1 MTDSFDELEGGM
13 YNMKRKLLKT
23 TVVSLVLLLVFGTGV
38 YAGSN
43 LEQISAYLNRGVTL
57 TWNGVPFY
65 PQEADGSRVFPI
77 TYNGRTYI
85 PAKFIAEKAGLG
97 VGWDGTTSTVSF
109 TTPDYVPP
117 VVTRGTYTKVGNGTI
132 KVITDDLLS
141 LLEKGFNVEET
152 MAVDEYGTHTI
163 RITKVTGTSSEKKQM
178 YIDFIA
184 TMDTMLQ
191 NNQFKLSSTQNLG
204 NGHYKYVYV
213 HQVEPV
219 EITNYSTNTEI
230 VLSGR
235 KIKSNVGTY
244 TKIGNGTIA
253 FLTDDLSVLTTAG
266 YNVEETL
273 ATSDSGVHKIKITKV
288 VGTSSEKEQAYI
300 TYITNMVKNIVQNQ
314 WKINSTVALGG
325 GHYKYVSLHESLPL
339 EMTMYSTATEI
350 IFSTKR
356 IDMNQTTVVQKP
368 QEYFEGY
375 FSSVP
380 KPSMDSSW
388 IEEVANELKDWSF
401 GSYRAYTLSKRF
413 YASESKVDAKF
424 EEYKKTLVNNGFGL
438 YEVQSD
444 HYTYTKGDIAVE
456 IFNAND
462 NISVNLSSGYQA
474 PHVNF

>member
-1 MTDSFDELEGGM
+1 
-13 YNMKRKLLKT
+13 MKGKLLKT

-97 VGWDGTTSTVSF
+97 VGWDGATSTVSF

-117 VVTRGTYTKVGNGTI
+117 VVTRGTYTKVGNGII
-132 KVITDDLLS
+132 KFMIDDFESIT
-141 LLEKGFNVEET
+141 
-152 MAVDEYGTHTI
+152 A
-163 RITKVTGTSSEKKQM
+163 
-178 YIDFIA
+178 
-184 TMDTMLQ
+184 
-191 NNQFKLSSTQNLG
+191 
-204 NGHYKYVYV
+204 
-213 HQVEPV
+213 
-219 EITNYSTNTEI
+219 
-230 VLSGR
+230 
-235 KIKSNVGTY
+235 
-244 TKIGNGTIA
+244 
-253 FLTDDLSVLTTAG
+253 AG
-266 YNVEETL
+266 YNVEEKMAETNYD
-273 ATSDSGVHKIKITKV
+273 THKVRMTKV
-288 VGTSSEKEQAYI
+288 YGTADEKEQEYMGYI
-300 TYITNMVKNIVQNQ
+300 SRMTQIVTTKQ
-314 WKINSTVALGG
+314 WNLASSTSLGG
-325 GHYKYVSLHESLPL
+325 GHYKHVYVHEIQPL
-339 EMTMYSTATEI
+339 EMTMYSTNTEI
-350 IFSTKR
+350 IISTR
-356 IDMNQTTVVQKP
+356 RTDMNTTVNTQQVITSQS

-388 IEEVANELKDWSF
+388 REEVVNELKDWSF

-438 YEVQSD
+438 YQVQSD
-444 HYTYTKGDIAVE
+444 HYTYTKGDIAVD

-474 PHVNF
+474 PHL